1 LATRISASLCL
12 VAFAALILT
21 AMLSVRTLT
30 GLVSAENAVSQDL
43 TIGRALQNLMSQLLN
58 AETGQR
64 GFLLSGLPTY
74 LEPYYAALAQI
85 RESRAAAIKSLS
97 SEPSAIGELGML
109 DRAVTA
115 KLKELDHTI
124 GLKSAG
130 RVDEASQVV
139 RTGVGKQTM
148 DDVREAIRL
157 LVASVDR
164 RTEQARA
171 EQSKEIRNSYWILAF
186 SLVVNLLLLAGLV
199 QRMRFASAQGRTSR
213 KMMETRNDGLSRSLE
228 VAAIRTEQVRG
239 LAVLGQLLQACVD
252 MEEAVRL
259 LQHHVPPLM
268 KASSGAMYFFTASS
282 NQLDKAFQWGDQ
294 PYHERLEPSDCWA
307 LRLGKLYRQPAEAG
321 AGTCTHL
328 AFEHPIVSESLY
340 CLPLMVHG
348 ELTALLVLEAHT
360 AIDQQKFAENE
371 VYRRIALEQV
381 ALSIGNLKLRESLR
395 QQSVRDVLTGLY
407 NRRYLEESVRRELLR
422 SARAQA
428 QGSSYGLSML
438 MIDIDNFKRFNDEHG
453 HSVGDQVLREV
464 AQVLKSQTRG
474 SDVAARFGGEE
485 FIVVLTDTPPGLALE
500 RAEQMRWS
508 VENLARASGGTLP
521 SVTISI
527 GLAEFPPDGN
537 TFEALLL
544 AADKALYEAKRAG
557 RNRVVVA
564 SSVGAVVPF
573 RLAS

>member
-1 LATRISASLCL
+1 VCPHPRTSGRTHKRRKAVNYSLVSEVHPAPEHPTDKLATRISASLCL

-171 EQSKEIRNSYWILAF
+171 EQS
-186 SLVVNLLLLAGLV
+186 
-199 QRMRFASAQGRTSR
+199 
-213 KMMETRNDGLSRSLE
+213 
-228 VAAIRTEQVRG
+228 
-239 LAVLGQLLQACVD
+239 
-252 MEEAVRL
+252 
-259 LQHHVPPLM
+259 
-268 KASSGAMYFFTASS
+268 
-282 NQLDKAFQWGDQ
+282 
-294 PYHERLEPSDCWA
+294 
-307 LRLGKLYRQPAEAG
+307 
-321 AGTCTHL
+321 
-328 AFEHPIVSESLY
+328 
-340 CLPLMVHG
+340 
-348 ELTALLVLEAHT
+348 
-360 AIDQQKFAENE
+360 
-371 VYRRIALEQV
+371 
-381 ALSIGNLKLRESLR
+381 
-395 QQSVRDVLTGLY
+395 
-407 NRRYLEESVRRELLR
+407 
-422 SARAQA
+422 
-428 QGSSYGLSML
+428 
-438 MIDIDNFKRFNDEHG
+438 
-453 HSVGDQVLREV
+453 
-464 AQVLKSQTRG
+464 
-474 SDVAARFGGEE
+474 
-485 FIVVLTDTPPGLALE
+485 
-500 RAEQMRWS
+500 
-508 VENLARASGGTLP
+508 
-521 SVTISI
+521 
-527 GLAEFPPDGN
+527 
-537 TFEALLL
+537 
-544 AADKALYEAKRAG
+544 
-557 RNRVVVA
+557 
-564 SSVGAVVPF
+564 
-573 RLAS
+573 